1 MVTRSSPAEDEA
13 LLGGGGTACGDDLV
27 SVFTSLDSVKMTF
40 FKKQLVDY

>member
-27 SVFTSLDSVKMTF
+27 SVSLDSVKMTF